1 MPTGDPLR
9 PHSSSDPVSSPKWG
23 ASQKA
28 LLAHLQVFEGYF
40 LFFFA
45 VNHIPGQHL
54 FAAFSGIH
62 GLSSSWEK
70 PRGFWGFPRWAV
82 RLKEWSGLENYGSFA
97 ITALSTFHLNLQQR
111 GHTEHQDW
119 APFPLH
125 STTTK
130 RNSRVRA
137 PLGWVAPIP
146 PHSPKIWSIS
156 FPRKFWESSNS
167 CLHSQHA
174 PTWIRKAKPQTS
186 PQFSSRWHTGLG
198 ILSIF
203 TISY

>member
-137 PLGWVAPIP
+137 LLGWVAPIP
-146 PHSPKIWSIS
+146 PHP
-156 FPRKFWESSNS
+156 
-167 CLHSQHA
+167 
-174 PTWIRKAKPQTS
+174 PQNLIHLVSTEI
-186 PQFSSRWHTGLG
+186 LG
-198 ILSIF
+198 ILKQPSSF
-203 TISY
+203 PTCSNMDQEGKTPDFSPVFL

>member
-40 LFFFA
+40 LFFA

-54 FAAFSGIH
+54 SAAFSGIH

-137 PLGWVAPIP
+137 LLGWFAPIP
-146 PHSPKIWSIS
+146 PHP
-156 FPRKFWESSNS
+156 
-167 CLHSQHA
+167 
-174 PTWIRKAKPQTS
+174 PQNLIHLVSTEI
-186 PQFSSRWHTGLG
+186 LG
-198 ILSIF
+198 ILKQLSSF
-203 TISY
+203 PTCSSMDQEGKTPDFSPVFL